1 MVTEARS
8 SPERLVAQM
17 RQLTNELGRTNS
29 SLQRKLSQVTEAD
42 RANTS
47 SREAES
53 EEFARLVSMS
63 QEIVDNGKEVDIY
76 VLWFHNWCVVGVD

>member
-47 SREAES
+47 SREAER